1 MNKNSIIKLKKAI
14 GAFGINLSQLQTEK
28 FSEFADYILFW
39 NRIAGLTAHR
49 TENEIIDNM
58 FADSVAFV
66 LSKIDINNKKTC
78 DFGTGGGFPGIPLK
92 IIYPELDIVLI
103 DSSTKKCDFLQK
115 VCENLKLDKIDVIC
129 ARGEDL
135 CADRRY
141 LKKFDIIFSRA
152 CATMNRLISLLY
164 PMLSHSGSFV
174 MWKGSGW
181 LEEQKEALD
190 ILKEKNLEISSF
202 YDYSLYKSEIVRTI
216 LVLSHCKH
224 NLK

>member
-14 GAFGINLSQLQTEK
+14 GAFGIKLSQLQTEK
-28 FSEFADYILFW
+28 FSEFADYVMFW

-66 LSKIDINNKKTC
+66 LSGIDPNNKKTC

-92 IIYPELDIVLI
+92 IIYPELDILLI
-103 DSSTKKCDFLQK
+103 DSSTKKCDFLKK

-129 ARGEDL
+129 ARGEELSNDPE
-135 CADRRY
+135 Y
-141 LKKFDIIFSRA
+141 LEKFDIIFSRA
-152 CATMNRLISLLY
+152 CASMDRLVSLLY
-164 PMLSHSGSFV
+164 PILSPSGNFV

-181 LEEQKEALD
+181 IDEQKEAFD
-190 ILKEKNLEISSF
+190 MLKEKNLKVVSF

-216 LVLSHCKH
+216 LVLSH
-224 NLK
+224 